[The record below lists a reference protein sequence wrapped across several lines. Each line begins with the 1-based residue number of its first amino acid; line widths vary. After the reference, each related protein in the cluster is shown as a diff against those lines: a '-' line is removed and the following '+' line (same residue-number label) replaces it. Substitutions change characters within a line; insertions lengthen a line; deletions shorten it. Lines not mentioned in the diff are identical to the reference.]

1 MARRRRSRLYA
12 CRRCARVLGVGVLH
26 GQAGP
31 CLHHTACSRVA
42 GKSLLGCRC
51 RKAAARATVL
61 AHAVQC
67 EKSGSITSKAGIL
80 LQEAMETCL
89 IQAHRQLEAEA
100 QRRRAIQRDLRFLRD
115 SESLQRWERT
125 RAAAAGA
132 VQGLEAALPK
142 QQARLHKLR
151 KHAQRAAQP
160 PVKEEPA
167 LGDSVELL
175 LQVKQEPARVDG
187 VRRPLQAS
195 WLPSLVPADTVPQQ
209 STC

>member
-1 MARRRRSRLYA
+1 M
-12 CRRCARVLGVGVLH
+12 
-26 GQAGP
+26 
-31 CLHHTACSRVA
+31 
-42 GKSLLGCRC
+42 
-51 RKAAARATVL
+51 L

-167 LGDSVELL
+167 PADSVELL

-187 VRRPLQAS
+187 VRSLQAS
-195 WLPSLVPADTVPQQ
+195 WLPSLVPADTVAQQ